1 MQVTITDDN
10 KFLILRNLNNYELN
24 SVREFFTKEPDNS
37 WVVKKKN
44 PWFETKTSFLNN
56 FGMLPI
62 GLWTELVRYAYLK
75 NVRLDFDP
83 KINEILQ
90 DTKIEF
96 NTFKYY
102 VDGLFEKAVD
112 ENGNSVE
119 MRSYQLE
126 GVFKLLKFRKACV
139 EVTTSGGKTLM
150 SYILFKFLRDV
161 KQVKKTLYIVPNK
174 NLAVQSYEKYDKY
187 EDWVQGSHNYL
198 PAYLCGDMPKKQR
211 EKVPNA
217 DVLFATY
224 QSLANIKEN
233 EFFDKFDSVIV
244 DECLHPS
251 TLITMEDGSKKP
263 ICEVKEGDK
272 VWTFNEKKRIKEIL
286 PVKEVFRNLS
296 KHEKM
301 YEIELEDHTVLK
313 ITGNHKVLTKNRGY
327 VRVDKLNENDDILN
341 FYFSSNH
348 DDIKSIK
355 EIEYKGDVFNLHI
368 DSPNDD
374 CNHNYFANDICVSN
388 CHHSR
393 ASTIKRILKRCHNTK
408 YVFGMTGTF
417 PKEDSFDRF
426 VIESFIGPLVFK
438 LTAFELIN
446 VHKAAT
452 PIYVIN
458 TYLNYAS
465 ESEKKMLYESRKMK
479 DKDDVGTGMR
489 LLEQEMMFVNK
500 NYNRMKYICD
510 LVAKSKQ
517 NTLVLFNEVKDSK
530 GYGRKIFEYLK
541 ENTDK
546 TVFYADGHTDAKT
559 RDYYNKRM
567 DEDETCNTVIV
578 GSQGTYSEGIDI
590 ANIGIIILAES
601 FKSENILRQSI
612 GRGMRLGNKEKVVMF
627 DIIDDLRYGEDGD
640 KDWLRNN
647 YLWKQHLERTKA
659 YKEHQFPVYEQ
670 HINFSE
676 EPIFDTVR

>member
-44 PWFETKTSFLNN
+44 PWFETETSFLNN

-244 DECLHPS
+244 DEC
-251 TLITMEDGSKKP
+251 
-263 ICEVKEGDK
+263 
-272 VWTFNEKKRIKEIL
+272 
-286 PVKEVFRNLS
+286 
-296 KHEKM
+296 
-301 YEIELEDHTVLK
+301 
-313 ITGNHKVLTKNRGY
+313 
-327 VRVDKLNENDDILN
+327 
-341 FYFSSNH
+341 
-348 DDIKSIK
+348 
-355 EIEYKGDVFNLHI
+355 
-368 DSPNDD
+368 
-374 CNHNYFANDICVSN
+374 
-388 CHHSR
+388 HHSR
-393 ASTIKRILKRCHNTK
+393 ASTIKKILKRCHNAK

-458 TYLNYAS
+458 TYLNYAG

-479 DKDDVGTGMR
+479 DKDDVSAGMR

-510 LVAKSKQ
+510 LVSKSKQ

-601 FKSENILRQSI
+601 FRSENILRQSI

>member
-44 PWFETKTSFLNN
+44 PWYETETSFLNN

-75 NVRLDFDP
+75 NVHLDFDP

-161 KQVKKTLYIVPNK
+161 KQVKKMLYIVPNK

-217 DVLFATY
+217 DILFATY
-224 QSLANIKEN
+224 QSLSNIKEN

-244 DECLHPS
+244 DEC
-251 TLITMEDGSKKP
+251 
-263 ICEVKEGDK
+263 
-272 VWTFNEKKRIKEIL
+272 
-286 PVKEVFRNLS
+286 
-296 KHEKM
+296 
-301 YEIELEDHTVLK
+301 
-313 ITGNHKVLTKNRGY
+313 
-327 VRVDKLNENDDILN
+327 
-341 FYFSSNH
+341 
-348 DDIKSIK
+348 
-355 EIEYKGDVFNLHI
+355 
-368 DSPNDD
+368 
-374 CNHNYFANDICVSN
+374 
-388 CHHSR
+388 HHSR
-393 ASTIKRILKRCHNTK
+393 ASTIKKILKRCHNAK

-465 ESEKKMLYESRKMK
+465 ESEKKMLYECRKMK
-479 DKDDVGTGMR
+479 DKDDISAGMR

-510 LVAKSKQ
+510 IVTKSKQ
-517 NTLVLFNEVKDSK
+517 NTLVLFNDVKDSK
-530 GYGRKIFEYLK
+530 GYGRKMFEYLK

-567 DEDETCNTVIV
+567 DEDETGNTVIV

-590 ANIGIIILAES
+590 ANIGVIILAES

-612 GRGMRLGNKEKVVMF
+612 GRGMRLGNKDKVVMF
-627 DIIDDLRYGEDGD
+627 DIVDDLRYGEDGVN
-640 KDWLRNN
+640 DWLKNN

>member
-44 PWFETKTSFLNN
+44 PWYETETSFLNN

-96 NTFKYY
+96 STFKYY
-102 VDGLFEKAVD
+102 VDGLFEKSVD

-161 KQVKKTLYIVPNK
+161 KQVKKMLYIVPNK

-211 EKVPNA
+211 EKLPNA
-217 DVLFATY
+217 DILFATY
-224 QSLANIKEN
+224 QSLSNIKEN

-244 DECLHPS
+244 DEC
-251 TLITMEDGSKKP
+251 
-263 ICEVKEGDK
+263 
-272 VWTFNEKKRIKEIL
+272 
-286 PVKEVFRNLS
+286 
-296 KHEKM
+296 
-301 YEIELEDHTVLK
+301 
-313 ITGNHKVLTKNRGY
+313 
-327 VRVDKLNENDDILN
+327 
-341 FYFSSNH
+341 
-348 DDIKSIK
+348 
-355 EIEYKGDVFNLHI
+355 
-368 DSPNDD
+368 
-374 CNHNYFANDICVSN
+374 
-388 CHHSR
+388 HHSR
-393 ASTIKRILKRCHNTK
+393 ASTIKKILKRCHNAK

-465 ESEKKMLYESRKMK
+465 ESEKKMLYECRKMK
-479 DKDDVGTGMR
+479 DKDDISAGMR

-510 LVAKSKQ
+510 IVTKSKQ
-517 NTLVLFNEVKDSK
+517 NTLVLFNDVKDSK
-530 GYGRKIFEYLK
+530 GYGRKMFEYLK

-567 DEDETCNTVIV
+567 DEDETGNTVIV

-590 ANIGIIILAES
+590 ANIGVIILAES

-612 GRGMRLGNKEKVVMF
+612 GRGMRLGNKDKVVMF
-627 DIIDDLRYGEDGD
+627 DIVDDLRYGEDGVN
-640 KDWLRNN
+640 DWLKNN

>member
-44 PWFETKTSFLNN
+44 PWFETETSFLNN

-62 GLWTELVRYAYLK
+62 GLWTELIRYAYLK

-187 EDWVQGSHNYL
+187 EDWIQGSRNYL

-224 QSLANIKEN
+224 QSLSNIKEN

-244 DECLHPS
+244 DEC
-251 TLITMEDGSKKP
+251 
-263 ICEVKEGDK
+263 
-272 VWTFNEKKRIKEIL
+272 
-286 PVKEVFRNLS
+286 
-296 KHEKM
+296 
-301 YEIELEDHTVLK
+301 
-313 ITGNHKVLTKNRGY
+313 
-327 VRVDKLNENDDILN
+327 
-341 FYFSSNH
+341 
-348 DDIKSIK
+348 
-355 EIEYKGDVFNLHI
+355 
-368 DSPNDD
+368 
-374 CNHNYFANDICVSN
+374 
-388 CHHSR
+388 HHSR
-393 ASTIKRILKRCHNTK
+393 ASTIKRILKRCRNTK

-510 LVAKSKQ
+510 LVSKSKQ

>member
-44 PWFETKTSFLNN
+44 PWFETETSFLNN

-244 DECLHPS
+244 DEC
-251 TLITMEDGSKKP
+251 
-263 ICEVKEGDK
+263 
-272 VWTFNEKKRIKEIL
+272 
-286 PVKEVFRNLS
+286 
-296 KHEKM
+296 
-301 YEIELEDHTVLK
+301 
-313 ITGNHKVLTKNRGY
+313 
-327 VRVDKLNENDDILN
+327 
-341 FYFSSNH
+341 
-348 DDIKSIK
+348 
-355 EIEYKGDVFNLHI
+355 
-368 DSPNDD
+368 
-374 CNHNYFANDICVSN
+374 
-388 CHHSR
+388 HHSR

-510 LVAKSKQ
+510 LVSKSKQ

>member
-44 PWFETKTSFLNN
+44 PWFETETSFLNN

-62 GLWTELVRYAYLK
+62 GLWTELIRYAYLK

-244 DECLHPS
+244 DEC
-251 TLITMEDGSKKP
+251 
-263 ICEVKEGDK
+263 
-272 VWTFNEKKRIKEIL
+272 
-286 PVKEVFRNLS
+286 
-296 KHEKM
+296 
-301 YEIELEDHTVLK
+301 
-313 ITGNHKVLTKNRGY
+313 
-327 VRVDKLNENDDILN
+327 
-341 FYFSSNH
+341 
-348 DDIKSIK
+348 
-355 EIEYKGDVFNLHI
+355 
-368 DSPNDD
+368 
-374 CNHNYFANDICVSN
+374 
-388 CHHSR
+388 HHSR
-393 ASTIKRILKRCHNTK
+393 ASTVKKILKRCHNTK

-446 VHKAAT
+446 IHKAAT

-479 DKDDVGTGMR
+479 DKNDVGTGMR

-510 LVAKSKQ
+510 LVSKSKQ

>member
-44 PWFETKTSFLNN
+44 PWFETETSFLNN

-244 DECLHPS
+244 DEC
-251 TLITMEDGSKKP
+251 
-263 ICEVKEGDK
+263 
-272 VWTFNEKKRIKEIL
+272 
-286 PVKEVFRNLS
+286 
-296 KHEKM
+296 
-301 YEIELEDHTVLK
+301 
-313 ITGNHKVLTKNRGY
+313 
-327 VRVDKLNENDDILN
+327 
-341 FYFSSNH
+341 
-348 DDIKSIK
+348 
-355 EIEYKGDVFNLHI
+355 
-368 DSPNDD
+368 
-374 CNHNYFANDICVSN
+374 
-388 CHHSR
+388 HHSR
-393 ASTIKRILKRCHNTK
+393 ASTIKKILKRCHNTK

>member
-44 PWFETKTSFLNN
+44 PWFETETSFLNN

-62 GLWTELVRYAYLK
+62 GLWTELIRYAYLK

-244 DECLHPS
+244 DEC
-251 TLITMEDGSKKP
+251 
-263 ICEVKEGDK
+263 
-272 VWTFNEKKRIKEIL
+272 
-286 PVKEVFRNLS
+286 
-296 KHEKM
+296 
-301 YEIELEDHTVLK
+301 
-313 ITGNHKVLTKNRGY
+313 
-327 VRVDKLNENDDILN
+327 
-341 FYFSSNH
+341 
-348 DDIKSIK
+348 
-355 EIEYKGDVFNLHI
+355 
-368 DSPNDD
+368 
-374 CNHNYFANDICVSN
+374 
-388 CHHSR
+388 HHSR
-393 ASTIKRILKRCHNTK
+393 ASTIKKILKRCHNTK

-479 DKDDVGTGMR
+479 DKDDVGAGMR

-510 LVAKSKQ
+510 LVSKSKQ

>member
-44 PWFETKTSFLNN
+44 PWFETETSFLNN

-62 GLWTELVRYAYLK
+62 GLWTELIRYAYLK

-187 EDWVQGSHNYL
+187 EDWIQGSRNYL
-198 PAYLCGDMPKKQR
+198 PAYLCGDMSKKQR

-244 DECLHPS
+244 DE
-251 TLITMEDGSKKP
+251 
-263 ICEVKEGDK
+263 
-272 VWTFNEKKRIKEIL
+272 
-286 PVKEVFRNLS
+286 
-296 KHEKM
+296 
-301 YEIELEDHTVLK
+301 
-313 ITGNHKVLTKNRGY
+313 
-327 VRVDKLNENDDILN
+327 
-341 FYFSSNH
+341 
-348 DDIKSIK
+348 
-355 EIEYKGDVFNLHI
+355 
-368 DSPNDD
+368 
-374 CNHNYFANDICVSN
+374 

-510 LVAKSKQ
+510 LVSKSKQ

-627 DIIDDLRYGEDGD
+627 DIIDDLRYGEEGD

-670 HINFSE
+670 HINFAE
-676 EPIFDTVR
+676 

>member
-44 PWFETKTSFLNN
+44 PWFETETSFLNN

-224 QSLANIKEN
+224 QSLSNIKEN

-244 DECLHPS
+244 DEC
-251 TLITMEDGSKKP
+251 
-263 ICEVKEGDK
+263 
-272 VWTFNEKKRIKEIL
+272 
-286 PVKEVFRNLS
+286 
-296 KHEKM
+296 
-301 YEIELEDHTVLK
+301 
-313 ITGNHKVLTKNRGY
+313 
-327 VRVDKLNENDDILN
+327 
-341 FYFSSNH
+341 
-348 DDIKSIK
+348 
-355 EIEYKGDVFNLHI
+355 
-368 DSPNDD
+368 
-374 CNHNYFANDICVSN
+374 
-388 CHHSR
+388 HHSR
-393 ASTIKRILKRCHNTK
+393 ASTIKKILKRCHNTK

-479 DKDDVGTGMR
+479 DKDDIGTGMR

-510 LVAKSKQ
+510 LVSKSKQ

>member
-44 PWFETKTSFLNN
+44 PWFETETSFLNN

-198 PAYLCGDMPKKQR
+198 PAYLCGDIPKKQR

-224 QSLANIKEN
+224 QSLSNIKEN

-244 DECLHPS
+244 DE
-251 TLITMEDGSKKP
+251 
-263 ICEVKEGDK
+263 
-272 VWTFNEKKRIKEIL
+272 
-286 PVKEVFRNLS
+286 
-296 KHEKM
+296 
-301 YEIELEDHTVLK
+301 
-313 ITGNHKVLTKNRGY
+313 
-327 VRVDKLNENDDILN
+327 
-341 FYFSSNH
+341 
-348 DDIKSIK
+348 
-355 EIEYKGDVFNLHI
+355 
-368 DSPNDD
+368 
-374 CNHNYFANDICVSN
+374 

-510 LVAKSKQ
+510 LVSKSKQ

>member
-44 PWFETKTSFLNN
+44 PWYETETSFLNN

-62 GLWTELVRYAYLK
+62 GLWTELIRYAYLK

-187 EDWVQGSHNYL
+187 EDWIQGSRNYL

-224 QSLANIKEN
+224 QSLSNIKEN

-244 DECLHPS
+244 DEC
-251 TLITMEDGSKKP
+251 
-263 ICEVKEGDK
+263 
-272 VWTFNEKKRIKEIL
+272 
-286 PVKEVFRNLS
+286 
-296 KHEKM
+296 
-301 YEIELEDHTVLK
+301 
-313 ITGNHKVLTKNRGY
+313 
-327 VRVDKLNENDDILN
+327 
-341 FYFSSNH
+341 
-348 DDIKSIK
+348 
-355 EIEYKGDVFNLHI
+355 
-368 DSPNDD
+368 
-374 CNHNYFANDICVSN
+374 
-388 CHHSR
+388 HHSR
-393 ASTIKRILKRCHNTK
+393 ASTIKKILKRCHNAK

-458 TYLNYAS
+458 TYLNYAG

-479 DKDDVGTGMR
+479 DKDDVSAGMR

-510 LVAKSKQ
+510 IVAKSKQ
-517 NTLVLFNEVKDSK
+517 NTLVLFNDVKDSK
-530 GYGRKIFEYLK
+530 GYGRKMFEYLK

-567 DEDETCNTVIV
+567 DEDETGNTVIV

-612 GRGMRLGNKEKVVMF
+612 GRGMRLGNKDKVVMF
-627 DIIDDLRYGEDGD
+627 DIVDDLRYGEDGD
-640 KDWLRNN
+640 NDWLKNN

>member
-44 PWFETKTSFLNN
+44 PWFETETSFLNN

-187 EDWVQGSHNYL
+187 EDWIQGSRNYL

-224 QSLANIKEN
+224 QSLSNIKEN

-244 DECLHPS
+244 DE
-251 TLITMEDGSKKP
+251 
-263 ICEVKEGDK
+263 
-272 VWTFNEKKRIKEIL
+272 
-286 PVKEVFRNLS
+286 
-296 KHEKM
+296 
-301 YEIELEDHTVLK
+301 
-313 ITGNHKVLTKNRGY
+313 
-327 VRVDKLNENDDILN
+327 
-341 FYFSSNH
+341 
-348 DDIKSIK
+348 
-355 EIEYKGDVFNLHI
+355 
-368 DSPNDD
+368 
-374 CNHNYFANDICVSN
+374 

>member
-44 PWFETKTSFLNN
+44 PWFETETSFLNN

-62 GLWTELVRYAYLK
+62 GLWTELIRYAYLK

-83 KINEILQ
+83 KINGILQ

-244 DECLHPS
+244 DEC
-251 TLITMEDGSKKP
+251 
-263 ICEVKEGDK
+263 
-272 VWTFNEKKRIKEIL
+272 
-286 PVKEVFRNLS
+286 
-296 KHEKM
+296 
-301 YEIELEDHTVLK
+301 
-313 ITGNHKVLTKNRGY
+313 
-327 VRVDKLNENDDILN
+327 
-341 FYFSSNH
+341 
-348 DDIKSIK
+348 
-355 EIEYKGDVFNLHI
+355 
-368 DSPNDD
+368 
-374 CNHNYFANDICVSN
+374 
-388 CHHSR
+388 HHSR
-393 ASTIKRILKRCHNTK
+393 ASTVKKILKRCHNTK

>member
-44 PWFETKTSFLNN
+44 PWFETETSFLNN

-224 QSLANIKEN
+224 QSLSNIKEN

-244 DECLHPS
+244 DE
-251 TLITMEDGSKKP
+251 
-263 ICEVKEGDK
+263 
-272 VWTFNEKKRIKEIL
+272 
-286 PVKEVFRNLS
+286 
-296 KHEKM
+296 
-301 YEIELEDHTVLK
+301 
-313 ITGNHKVLTKNRGY
+313 
-327 VRVDKLNENDDILN
+327 
-341 FYFSSNH
+341 
-348 DDIKSIK
+348 
-355 EIEYKGDVFNLHI
+355 
-368 DSPNDD
+368 
-374 CNHNYFANDICVSN
+374 

-510 LVAKSKQ
+510 LVSKSKQ

-546 TVFYADGHTDAKT
+546 TVCYADGHTDAKT

>member
-44 PWFETKTSFLNN
+44 PWFETETSFLNN

-62 GLWTELVRYAYLK
+62 GLWTELIRYAYLK

-187 EDWVQGSHNYL
+187 EDWIQGSRNYL

-211 EKVPNA
+211 EKIPNA

-244 DECLHPS
+244 DEC
-251 TLITMEDGSKKP
+251 
-263 ICEVKEGDK
+263 
-272 VWTFNEKKRIKEIL
+272 
-286 PVKEVFRNLS
+286 
-296 KHEKM
+296 
-301 YEIELEDHTVLK
+301 
-313 ITGNHKVLTKNRGY
+313 
-327 VRVDKLNENDDILN
+327 
-341 FYFSSNH
+341 
-348 DDIKSIK
+348 
-355 EIEYKGDVFNLHI
+355 
-368 DSPNDD
+368 
-374 CNHNYFANDICVSN
+374 
-388 CHHSR
+388 HHSR
-393 ASTIKRILKRCHNTK
+393 ASTVKKILKRCHNTK

-426 VIESFIGPLVFK
+426 VIASFIGPLVFK

-510 LVAKSKQ
+510 LVSKSKQ

>member
-44 PWFETKTSFLNN
+44 PWFETETSFLNN

-224 QSLANIKEN
+224 QSLSNIKEN

-244 DECLHPS
+244 DE
-251 TLITMEDGSKKP
+251 
-263 ICEVKEGDK
+263 
-272 VWTFNEKKRIKEIL
+272 
-286 PVKEVFRNLS
+286 
-296 KHEKM
+296 
-301 YEIELEDHTVLK
+301 
-313 ITGNHKVLTKNRGY
+313 
-327 VRVDKLNENDDILN
+327 
-341 FYFSSNH
+341 
-348 DDIKSIK
+348 
-355 EIEYKGDVFNLHI
+355 
-368 DSPNDD
+368 
-374 CNHNYFANDICVSN
+374 

-510 LVAKSKQ
+510 LVSKSKQ

>member
-44 PWFETKTSFLNN
+44 PWFETETSFLNN

-244 DECLHPS
+244 DEC
-251 TLITMEDGSKKP
+251 
-263 ICEVKEGDK
+263 
-272 VWTFNEKKRIKEIL
+272 
-286 PVKEVFRNLS
+286 
-296 KHEKM
+296 
-301 YEIELEDHTVLK
+301 
-313 ITGNHKVLTKNRGY
+313 
-327 VRVDKLNENDDILN
+327 
-341 FYFSSNH
+341 
-348 DDIKSIK
+348 
-355 EIEYKGDVFNLHI
+355 
-368 DSPNDD
+368 
-374 CNHNYFANDICVSN
+374 
-388 CHHSR
+388 HHSR
-393 ASTIKRILKRCHNTK
+393 ASTIKKILKRCHNTK

-659 YKEHQFPVYEQ
+659 YKEHRFPVYEQ

>member
-44 PWFETKTSFLNN
+44 PWFDTETSFLNN
-56 FGMLPI
+56 FGMLSL
-62 GLWTELVRYAYLK
+62 GRWTELVRYAYLK

-187 EDWVQGSHNYL
+187 EDWIQGSHNYL

-244 DECLHPS
+244 DEC
-251 TLITMEDGSKKP
+251 
-263 ICEVKEGDK
+263 
-272 VWTFNEKKRIKEIL
+272 
-286 PVKEVFRNLS
+286 
-296 KHEKM
+296 
-301 YEIELEDHTVLK
+301 
-313 ITGNHKVLTKNRGY
+313 
-327 VRVDKLNENDDILN
+327 
-341 FYFSSNH
+341 
-348 DDIKSIK
+348 
-355 EIEYKGDVFNLHI
+355 
-368 DSPNDD
+368 
-374 CNHNYFANDICVSN
+374 
-388 CHHSR
+388 HHSR
-393 ASTIKRILKRCHNTK
+393 ASTIKKILKRCHNTK

-438 LTAFELIN
+438 LTAFDLIN

-510 LVAKSKQ
+510 LVSKSKQ

>member
-44 PWFETKTSFLNN
+44 PWFETETSFLNN

-62 GLWTELVRYAYLK
+62 GLWTELIRYAYLK

-244 DECLHPS
+244 DEC
-251 TLITMEDGSKKP
+251 
-263 ICEVKEGDK
+263 
-272 VWTFNEKKRIKEIL
+272 
-286 PVKEVFRNLS
+286 
-296 KHEKM
+296 
-301 YEIELEDHTVLK
+301 
-313 ITGNHKVLTKNRGY
+313 
-327 VRVDKLNENDDILN
+327 
-341 FYFSSNH
+341 
-348 DDIKSIK
+348 
-355 EIEYKGDVFNLHI
+355 
-368 DSPNDD
+368 
-374 CNHNYFANDICVSN
+374 
-388 CHHSR
+388 HHSR
-393 ASTIKRILKRCHNTK
+393 ASTVKKILKRCHNTK

-510 LVAKSKQ
+510 LVSKSKQ

>member
-44 PWFETKTSFLNN
+44 PWYETETSFLNN

-161 KQVKKTLYIVPNK
+161 KQVKKMLYIVPNK

-211 EKVPNA
+211 EKVPNS

-224 QSLANIKEN
+224 QSLSNIKEN

-244 DECLHPS
+244 DEC
-251 TLITMEDGSKKP
+251 
-263 ICEVKEGDK
+263 
-272 VWTFNEKKRIKEIL
+272 
-286 PVKEVFRNLS
+286 
-296 KHEKM
+296 
-301 YEIELEDHTVLK
+301 
-313 ITGNHKVLTKNRGY
+313 
-327 VRVDKLNENDDILN
+327 
-341 FYFSSNH
+341 
-348 DDIKSIK
+348 
-355 EIEYKGDVFNLHI
+355 
-368 DSPNDD
+368 
-374 CNHNYFANDICVSN
+374 
-388 CHHSR
+388 HHSR
-393 ASTIKRILKRCHNTK
+393 ASTIKKILKRCHNAK

-465 ESEKKMLYESRKMK
+465 ESEKKMLYECRKMK
-479 DKDDVGTGMR
+479 DKDDVSAGMR

-510 LVAKSKQ
+510 IVTKSKQ
-517 NTLVLFNEVKDSK
+517 NTLVLFNDVKDSK
-530 GYGRKIFEYLK
+530 GYGRKMFEYLK

-567 DEDETCNTVIV
+567 DEDETGNTVIV

-590 ANIGIIILAES
+590 ANIGVIILAES

-612 GRGMRLGNKEKVVMF
+612 GRGMRLGNKDKVVMF
-627 DIIDDLRYGEDGD
+627 DIVDDLRYGEDGVN
-640 KDWLRNN
+640 DWLKNN

>member
-44 PWFETKTSFLNN
+44 PWFETETSFLNN

-62 GLWTELVRYAYLK
+62 GLWTELIRYAYLK

-244 DECLHPS
+244 DEC
-251 TLITMEDGSKKP
+251 
-263 ICEVKEGDK
+263 
-272 VWTFNEKKRIKEIL
+272 
-286 PVKEVFRNLS
+286 
-296 KHEKM
+296 
-301 YEIELEDHTVLK
+301 
-313 ITGNHKVLTKNRGY
+313 
-327 VRVDKLNENDDILN
+327 
-341 FYFSSNH
+341 
-348 DDIKSIK
+348 
-355 EIEYKGDVFNLHI
+355 
-368 DSPNDD
+368 
-374 CNHNYFANDICVSN
+374 
-388 CHHSR
+388 HHSR
-393 ASTIKRILKRCHNTK
+393 ASTIKKILKRCHNTK

-510 LVAKSKQ
+510 LVSKSKQ

-601 FKSENILRQSI
+601 FRSENILRQSI

>member
-24 SVREFFTKEPDNS
+24 SVREFFTKGPDNS

-44 PWFETKTSFLNN
+44 PWFETETSFLNN

-62 GLWTELVRYAYLK
+62 GLWTELIRYAYLK

-187 EDWVQGSHNYL
+187 EDWVQGSRNYL

-244 DECLHPS
+244 DEC
-251 TLITMEDGSKKP
+251 
-263 ICEVKEGDK
+263 
-272 VWTFNEKKRIKEIL
+272 
-286 PVKEVFRNLS
+286 
-296 KHEKM
+296 
-301 YEIELEDHTVLK
+301 
-313 ITGNHKVLTKNRGY
+313 
-327 VRVDKLNENDDILN
+327 
-341 FYFSSNH
+341 
-348 DDIKSIK
+348 
-355 EIEYKGDVFNLHI
+355 
-368 DSPNDD
+368 
-374 CNHNYFANDICVSN
+374 
-388 CHHSR
+388 HHSR
-393 ASTIKRILKRCHNTK
+393 ASTIKKILKRCHNTK

-510 LVAKSKQ
+510 LVSKSKQ

>member
-44 PWFETKTSFLNN
+44 PWFETETSFLNN

-244 DECLHPS
+244 DEC
-251 TLITMEDGSKKP
+251 
-263 ICEVKEGDK
+263 
-272 VWTFNEKKRIKEIL
+272 
-286 PVKEVFRNLS
+286 
-296 KHEKM
+296 
-301 YEIELEDHTVLK
+301 
-313 ITGNHKVLTKNRGY
+313 
-327 VRVDKLNENDDILN
+327 
-341 FYFSSNH
+341 
-348 DDIKSIK
+348 
-355 EIEYKGDVFNLHI
+355 
-368 DSPNDD
+368 
-374 CNHNYFANDICVSN
+374 
-388 CHHSR
+388 HHSR
-393 ASTIKRILKRCHNTK
+393 ASTIKKILKRCHNTK

-458 TYLNYAS
+458 TYLNYAG

-479 DKDDVGTGMR
+479 DKDDVSAGMR

-510 LVAKSKQ
+510 LVSKSKQ

>member
-37 WVVKKKN
+37 WVIKKKN
-44 PWFETKTSFLNN
+44 PWFETETSFLNN

-244 DECLHPS
+244 DEC
-251 TLITMEDGSKKP
+251 
-263 ICEVKEGDK
+263 
-272 VWTFNEKKRIKEIL
+272 
-286 PVKEVFRNLS
+286 
-296 KHEKM
+296 
-301 YEIELEDHTVLK
+301 
-313 ITGNHKVLTKNRGY
+313 
-327 VRVDKLNENDDILN
+327 
-341 FYFSSNH
+341 
-348 DDIKSIK
+348 
-355 EIEYKGDVFNLHI
+355 
-368 DSPNDD
+368 
-374 CNHNYFANDICVSN
+374 
-388 CHHSR
+388 HHSR
-393 ASTIKRILKRCHNTK
+393 ASTIKKILKRCHNTK

-510 LVAKSKQ
+510 LVSKSKQ

>member
-44 PWFETKTSFLNN
+44 PWFETETSFLNN

-224 QSLANIKEN
+224 QSLSNIKEN

-244 DECLHPS
+244 DEC
-251 TLITMEDGSKKP
+251 
-263 ICEVKEGDK
+263 
-272 VWTFNEKKRIKEIL
+272 
-286 PVKEVFRNLS
+286 
-296 KHEKM
+296 
-301 YEIELEDHTVLK
+301 
-313 ITGNHKVLTKNRGY
+313 
-327 VRVDKLNENDDILN
+327 
-341 FYFSSNH
+341 
-348 DDIKSIK
+348 
-355 EIEYKGDVFNLHI
+355 
-368 DSPNDD
+368 
-374 CNHNYFANDICVSN
+374 
-388 CHHSR
+388 HHSR
-393 ASTIKRILKRCHNTK
+393 ASTVKKILKRCHNTK

-446 VHKAAT
+446 IHKAAT

-510 LVAKSKQ
+510 LVSKSKQ

>member
-44 PWFETKTSFLNN
+44 PWFETETSFLNN

-62 GLWTELVRYAYLK
+62 GLWTELIRYAYLK

-244 DECLHPS
+244 DEC
-251 TLITMEDGSKKP
+251 
-263 ICEVKEGDK
+263 
-272 VWTFNEKKRIKEIL
+272 
-286 PVKEVFRNLS
+286 
-296 KHEKM
+296 
-301 YEIELEDHTVLK
+301 
-313 ITGNHKVLTKNRGY
+313 
-327 VRVDKLNENDDILN
+327 
-341 FYFSSNH
+341 
-348 DDIKSIK
+348 
-355 EIEYKGDVFNLHI
+355 
-368 DSPNDD
+368 
-374 CNHNYFANDICVSN
+374 
-388 CHHSR
+388 HHSR

-479 DKDDVGTGMR
+479 DKNDVGTGMR

-510 LVAKSKQ
+510 LVSKSKQ

>member
-44 PWFETKTSFLNN
+44 PWFETETSFLNN

-244 DECLHPS
+244 DEC
-251 TLITMEDGSKKP
+251 
-263 ICEVKEGDK
+263 
-272 VWTFNEKKRIKEIL
+272 
-286 PVKEVFRNLS
+286 
-296 KHEKM
+296 
-301 YEIELEDHTVLK
+301 
-313 ITGNHKVLTKNRGY
+313 
-327 VRVDKLNENDDILN
+327 
-341 FYFSSNH
+341 
-348 DDIKSIK
+348 
-355 EIEYKGDVFNLHI
+355 
-368 DSPNDD
+368 
-374 CNHNYFANDICVSN
+374 
-388 CHHSR
+388 HHSR
-393 ASTIKRILKRCHNTK
+393 ASTIKKILKRCHNTK

-479 DKDDVGTGMR
+479 DKDNVGTGMR

-510 LVAKSKQ
+510 LVSKSKQ

>member
-44 PWFETKTSFLNN
+44 PWYETETSFLNN

-96 NTFKYY
+96 STFKYY

-224 QSLANIKEN
+224 QSLSNIKEN

-244 DECLHPS
+244 DEC
-251 TLITMEDGSKKP
+251 
-263 ICEVKEGDK
+263 
-272 VWTFNEKKRIKEIL
+272 
-286 PVKEVFRNLS
+286 
-296 KHEKM
+296 
-301 YEIELEDHTVLK
+301 
-313 ITGNHKVLTKNRGY
+313 
-327 VRVDKLNENDDILN
+327 
-341 FYFSSNH
+341 
-348 DDIKSIK
+348 
-355 EIEYKGDVFNLHI
+355 
-368 DSPNDD
+368 
-374 CNHNYFANDICVSN
+374 
-388 CHHSR
+388 HHSR
-393 ASTIKRILKRCHNTK
+393 ASTIKKILKRCHNTK

-510 LVAKSKQ
+510 LVSKSKQ

>member
-44 PWFETKTSFLNN
+44 PWFETETSFLNN

-187 EDWVQGSHNYL
+187 EDWIQGSRNYL

-224 QSLANIKEN
+224 QSLSNIKEN

-244 DECLHPS
+244 DEC
-251 TLITMEDGSKKP
+251 
-263 ICEVKEGDK
+263 
-272 VWTFNEKKRIKEIL
+272 
-286 PVKEVFRNLS
+286 
-296 KHEKM
+296 
-301 YEIELEDHTVLK
+301 
-313 ITGNHKVLTKNRGY
+313 
-327 VRVDKLNENDDILN
+327 
-341 FYFSSNH
+341 
-348 DDIKSIK
+348 
-355 EIEYKGDVFNLHI
+355 
-368 DSPNDD
+368 
-374 CNHNYFANDICVSN
+374 
-388 CHHSR
+388 HHSR
-393 ASTIKRILKRCHNTK
+393 ASTVKKILKRCHNTK

>member
-44 PWFETKTSFLNN
+44 PWYETETSFLNN

-224 QSLANIKEN
+224 QSLSNIKEN

-244 DECLHPS
+244 DEC
-251 TLITMEDGSKKP
+251 
-263 ICEVKEGDK
+263 
-272 VWTFNEKKRIKEIL
+272 
-286 PVKEVFRNLS
+286 
-296 KHEKM
+296 
-301 YEIELEDHTVLK
+301 
-313 ITGNHKVLTKNRGY
+313 
-327 VRVDKLNENDDILN
+327 
-341 FYFSSNH
+341 
-348 DDIKSIK
+348 
-355 EIEYKGDVFNLHI
+355 
-368 DSPNDD
+368 
-374 CNHNYFANDICVSN
+374 
-388 CHHSR
+388 HHSR
-393 ASTIKRILKRCHNTK
+393 ASTIKKILKRCHNTK

-510 LVAKSKQ
+510 LVSKSKQ

>member
-44 PWFETKTSFLNN
+44 PWFETETSFLNN

-244 DECLHPS
+244 DEC
-251 TLITMEDGSKKP
+251 
-263 ICEVKEGDK
+263 
-272 VWTFNEKKRIKEIL
+272 
-286 PVKEVFRNLS
+286 
-296 KHEKM
+296 
-301 YEIELEDHTVLK
+301 
-313 ITGNHKVLTKNRGY
+313 
-327 VRVDKLNENDDILN
+327 
-341 FYFSSNH
+341 
-348 DDIKSIK
+348 
-355 EIEYKGDVFNLHI
+355 
-368 DSPNDD
+368 
-374 CNHNYFANDICVSN
+374 
-388 CHHSR
+388 HHSR
-393 ASTIKRILKRCHNTK
+393 ASTIKKILKRCHNTK

-479 DKDDVGTGMR
+479 DKDDISTGMR

-510 LVAKSKQ
+510 LVSKSKQ

>member
-44 PWFETKTSFLNN
+44 PWFETETSFLNN

-244 DECLHPS
+244 DEC
-251 TLITMEDGSKKP
+251 
-263 ICEVKEGDK
+263 
-272 VWTFNEKKRIKEIL
+272 
-286 PVKEVFRNLS
+286 
-296 KHEKM
+296 
-301 YEIELEDHTVLK
+301 
-313 ITGNHKVLTKNRGY
+313 
-327 VRVDKLNENDDILN
+327 
-341 FYFSSNH
+341 
-348 DDIKSIK
+348 
-355 EIEYKGDVFNLHI
+355 
-368 DSPNDD
+368 
-374 CNHNYFANDICVSN
+374 
-388 CHHSR
+388 HHSR
-393 ASTIKRILKRCHNTK
+393 ASTIKKILKRCHNTK

-479 DKDDVGTGMR
+479 DKNDVGTGMR

-510 LVAKSKQ
+510 LVSKSKQ

>member
-1 MQVTITDDN
+1 
-10 KFLILRNLNNYELN
+10 
-24 SVREFFTKEPDNS
+24 
-37 WVVKKKN
+37 
-44 PWFETKTSFLNN
+44 
-56 FGMLPI
+56 
-62 GLWTELVRYAYLK
+62 
-75 NVRLDFDP
+75 
-83 KINEILQ
+83 
-90 DTKIEF
+90 
-96 NTFKYY
+96 
-102 VDGLFEKAVD
+102 
-112 ENGNSVE
+112 
-119 MRSYQLE
+119 
-126 GVFKLLKFRKACV
+126 
-139 EVTTSGGKTLM
+139 
-150 SYILFKFLRDV
+150 
-161 KQVKKTLYIVPNK
+161 
-174 NLAVQSYEKYDKY
+174 
-187 EDWVQGSHNYL
+187 
-198 PAYLCGDMPKKQR
+198 MPKKQR

-224 QSLANIKEN
+224 QSLSNIKEN

-244 DECLHPS
+244 DE
-251 TLITMEDGSKKP
+251 
-263 ICEVKEGDK
+263 
-272 VWTFNEKKRIKEIL
+272 
-286 PVKEVFRNLS
+286 
-296 KHEKM
+296 
-301 YEIELEDHTVLK
+301 
-313 ITGNHKVLTKNRGY
+313 
-327 VRVDKLNENDDILN
+327 
-341 FYFSSNH
+341 
-348 DDIKSIK
+348 
-355 EIEYKGDVFNLHI
+355 
-368 DSPNDD
+368 
-374 CNHNYFANDICVSN
+374 

-479 DKDDVGTGMR
+479 DKNDVGTGMR

-510 LVAKSKQ
+510 LVSKSKQ

>member
-44 PWFETKTSFLNN
+44 PWFETETSFLNN

-62 GLWTELVRYAYLK
+62 GLWTELIRYAYLK

-217 DVLFATY
+217 DILFATY
-224 QSLANIKEN
+224 QSLSNIKEN
-233 EFFDKFDSVIV
+233 EFFDRFDSVIV
-244 DECLHPS
+244 DE
-251 TLITMEDGSKKP
+251 
-263 ICEVKEGDK
+263 
-272 VWTFNEKKRIKEIL
+272 
-286 PVKEVFRNLS
+286 
-296 KHEKM
+296 
-301 YEIELEDHTVLK
+301 
-313 ITGNHKVLTKNRGY
+313 
-327 VRVDKLNENDDILN
+327 
-341 FYFSSNH
+341 
-348 DDIKSIK
+348 
-355 EIEYKGDVFNLHI
+355 
-368 DSPNDD
+368 
-374 CNHNYFANDICVSN
+374 

-393 ASTIKRILKRCHNTK
+393 ASTIKKILKRCHNAK

-458 TYLNYAS
+458 TYLNYAG
-465 ESEKKMLYESRKMK
+465 ESEKKMLYECRKMK
-479 DKDDVGTGMR
+479 DKDDVSAGMR

-510 LVAKSKQ
+510 LVMKSKQ
-517 NTLVLFNEVKDSK
+517 NTLVLFNDVKDSK
-530 GYGRKIFEYLK
+530 GYGRKMFEYLK

-567 DEDETCNTVIV
+567 DEDETGNTVIV

-612 GRGMRLGNKEKVVMF
+612 GRGMRLGNKDKVVMF
-627 DIIDDLRYGEDGD
+627 DIVDDLRYGEDGD
-640 KDWLRNN
+640 NDWLKNN

>member
-24 SVREFFTKEPDNS
+24 SVREFFTKEPDNA

-44 PWFETKTSFLNN
+44 PWFETETSFLNN

-244 DECLHPS
+244 DEC
-251 TLITMEDGSKKP
+251 
-263 ICEVKEGDK
+263 
-272 VWTFNEKKRIKEIL
+272 
-286 PVKEVFRNLS
+286 
-296 KHEKM
+296 
-301 YEIELEDHTVLK
+301 
-313 ITGNHKVLTKNRGY
+313 
-327 VRVDKLNENDDILN
+327 
-341 FYFSSNH
+341 
-348 DDIKSIK
+348 
-355 EIEYKGDVFNLHI
+355 
-368 DSPNDD
+368 
-374 CNHNYFANDICVSN
+374 
-388 CHHSR
+388 HHSR
-393 ASTIKRILKRCHNTK
+393 ASTIKKILKRCHNAK

-458 TYLNYAS
+458 TYLNYAG

-479 DKDDVGTGMR
+479 DKDDVSAGMR

-510 LVAKSKQ
+510 IVAKSKQ
-517 NTLVLFNEVKDSK
+517 NTLVLFNDVKDSK

-567 DEDETCNTVIV
+567 DEDETGNTVIV

-612 GRGMRLGNKEKVVMF
+612 GRGMRLGNKDKVVMF
-627 DIIDDLRYGEDGD
+627 DIVDDLRYGEDGD

>member
-44 PWFETKTSFLNN
+44 PWFETETSFLNN

-244 DECLHPS
+244 DEC
-251 TLITMEDGSKKP
+251 
-263 ICEVKEGDK
+263 
-272 VWTFNEKKRIKEIL
+272 
-286 PVKEVFRNLS
+286 
-296 KHEKM
+296 
-301 YEIELEDHTVLK
+301 
-313 ITGNHKVLTKNRGY
+313 
-327 VRVDKLNENDDILN
+327 
-341 FYFSSNH
+341 
-348 DDIKSIK
+348 
-355 EIEYKGDVFNLHI
+355 
-368 DSPNDD
+368 
-374 CNHNYFANDICVSN
+374 
-388 CHHSR
+388 HHSR
-393 ASTIKRILKRCHNTK
+393 ASTIKKILKRCHNAK

-458 TYLNYAS
+458 TYLNYAG

-479 DKDDVGTGMR
+479 DKDDVSAGMR

-510 LVAKSKQ
+510 LVSKSKQ

-612 GRGMRLGNKEKVVMF
+612 GRGMRLGNKDKVVMF
-627 DIIDDLRYGEDGD
+627 DIVDDLRYGEDGD

>member
-44 PWFETKTSFLNN
+44 PWFETETSFLNN

-62 GLWTELVRYAYLK
+62 GLWTELIRYAYLK

-187 EDWVQGSHNYL
+187 EDWIQGSRNYL

-224 QSLANIKEN
+224 QSLSNIKEN

-244 DECLHPS
+244 DEC
-251 TLITMEDGSKKP
+251 
-263 ICEVKEGDK
+263 
-272 VWTFNEKKRIKEIL
+272 
-286 PVKEVFRNLS
+286 
-296 KHEKM
+296 
-301 YEIELEDHTVLK
+301 
-313 ITGNHKVLTKNRGY
+313 
-327 VRVDKLNENDDILN
+327 
-341 FYFSSNH
+341 
-348 DDIKSIK
+348 
-355 EIEYKGDVFNLHI
+355 
-368 DSPNDD
+368 
-374 CNHNYFANDICVSN
+374 
-388 CHHSR
+388 HHSR
-393 ASTIKRILKRCHNTK
+393 ASTVKKILKRCHNTK

-510 LVAKSKQ
+510 LVSKSKQ

-676 EPIFDTVR
+676 KPIFDTVR